1 MKKPIRNL
9 GDELNQKEI
18 SKFEYVDN
26 IPHFSKFFIIFQ
38 LNLILFEMINLSTKF
53 DKLKYFINRKIYC
66 HIIVKYRYNSYIV
79 KYNSTISGHI
89 VLYYNSP
96 KPQLSVYDFYQKGDP
111 LSLSVPL

>member
-1 MKKPIRNL
+1 MKKTIRNL

-18 SKFEYVDN
+18 TKLEYEYDN

-66 HIIVKYRYNSYIV
+66 HIIVIYRKI
-79 KYNSTISGHI
+79 
-89 VLYYNSP
+89 
-96 KPQLSVYDFYQKGDP
+96 Q
-111 LSLSVPL
+111 